1 MAIIGAA
8 SVVCSRATANDDN
21 KKRPT
26 VQVRRD
32 FGPRPGAALA
42 TQAEACD
49 QLAVALDVVLAQVLQ
64 QTAAATDQE

>member
-8 SVVCSRATANDDN
+8 SVVCSHATANDDN

-32 FGPRPGAALA
+32 FGPQPGAVLA
-42 TQAEACD
+42 AQTETCNQV
-49 QLAVALDVVLAQVLQ
+49 AVALDVVLAQVLQ
-64 QTAAATDQE
+64 QTAAATD